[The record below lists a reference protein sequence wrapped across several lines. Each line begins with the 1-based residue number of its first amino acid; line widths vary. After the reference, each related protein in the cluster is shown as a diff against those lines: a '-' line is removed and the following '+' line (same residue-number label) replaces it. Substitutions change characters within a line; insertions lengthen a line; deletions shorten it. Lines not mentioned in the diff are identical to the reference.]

1 MLKKYFGT
9 DGIRGKVNQERVNG
23 EMFFKFGLAAGT
35 YFNNQKKSKQTA
47 IIAKDTRL
55 SGYTLEPALVSGLTS
70 AGMHVFTFGP
80 LPTNGLAMLTKKMRA
95 NMGIMI
101 TASHNPYDYNGLK
114 LFGPDGLKLS
124 DKIEKKI
131 EKLIDSKVSRNL
143 SNPKVLGRVK
153 RLENGSEKY
162 IEILKTNFPK
172 QFNLRGLRI
181 TIDCANGAAYKVGPK
196 LLRSLGATVYE
207 IGTSPNGFN
216 INKKCGSTYPNKIKY
231 YTKKN
236 KSHIGISLDGDADR
250 IMICDE
256 EGKIVDGDKILAML
270 GERWKRKKILKGGVV
285 GTLMSNFG
293 LQKYFLQNKI
303 KFLRSKV
310 GDRYVKELMQ
320 KSKFNLGGEQSGHI
334 ILGNFATTGDGLL
347 VALEILFS
355 MRKGKKA
362 SEIFKNFI
370 PTPQLLE
377 NVEVK
382 DKSIIHS
389 LKCKNAIK
397 KANRLINGEGRLLV
411 RKSGTEPV
419 IRIMC
424 ETENQAIL
432 SKCVNIVKKSF
443 K

>member
-1 MLKKYFGT
+1 
-9 DGIRGKVNQERVNG
+9 
-23 EMFFKFGLAAGT
+23 
-35 YFNNQKKSKQTA
+35 
-47 IIAKDTRL
+47 
-55 SGYTLEPALVSGLTS
+55 
-70 AGMHVFTFGP
+70 
-80 LPTNGLAMLTKKMRA
+80 
-95 NMGIMI
+95 
-101 TASHNPYDYNGLK
+101 
-114 LFGPDGLKLS
+114 
-124 DKIEKKI
+124 
-131 EKLIDSKVSRNL
+131 
-143 SNPKVLGRVK
+143 
-153 RLENGSEKY
+153 
-162 IEILKTNFPK
+162 
-172 QFNLRGLRI
+172 
-181 TIDCANGAAYKVGPK
+181 
-196 LLRSLGATVYE
+196 
-207 IGTSPNGFN
+207 
-216 INKKCGSTYPNKIKY
+216 
-231 YTKKN
+231 
-236 KSHIGISLDGDADR
+236 
-250 IMICDE
+250 
-256 EGKIVDGDKILAML
+256 
-270 GERWKRKKILKGGVV
+270 
-285 GTLMSNFG
+285 
-293 LQKYFLQNKI
+293 
-303 KFLRSKV
+303 
-310 GDRYVKELMQ
+310 MQ

-362 SEIFKNFI
+362 SEIFKNYI